1 MFPGPEPLALLGLP
15 PGSADDRVRY
25 LREGLPVSA
34 WDALKRLLRC
44 SDRELGILTQI
55 PPSTLARRRRAGR
68 LNRLEGERLYRVAA
82 VVAQALSTFG
92 DPEAAV
98 GSGSPTWRWGG
109 GSRSSTP
116 TPRPG
121 RGRW

>member
-1 MFPGPEPLALLGLP
+1 
-15 PGSADDRVRY
+15 VRY

-98 GSGSPTWRWGG
+98 GWLRQPNLALGG
-109 GSRSSTP
+109 RVPLEYADTP
-116 TPRPG
+116 AGARAVVNLLG
-121 RGRW
+121 GLEHGVVQ